1 MASNLRTAD
10 GGRYN
15 ASTVFINGILDR
27 DALERVGLPRLT
39 GSYAWSLTVGNAA
52 VGHLLSASS
61 SCGISLIQIDRGAVR
76 SCDPLLAQGCLGF
89 HQSHADWYF

>member
-52 VGHLLSASS
+52 VRHLLCSFA
-61 SCGISLIQIDRGAVR
+61 LPNLADPNR
-76 SCDPLLAQGCLGF
+76 SGRCSPM
-89 HQSHADWYF
+89 